1 MNGDEKEPVQW
12 IVLGLGNPGPEY
24 AGTRHNVGFEVVER
38 LAARHGIAL
47 SRQGRRSR
55 LGQGR
60 IAGVPVIL
68 AEPLTFM
75 NRSGEAA
82 RALLEG
88 YGLPVE
94 RLVVVVDDVALP
106 PGTIRVRKSGSA
118 GGHNGLES
126 VISHLG
132 STHFPRVRVGIGAA
146 PPGKLVDYVLSP
158 FSRREQGLMAE
169 VYEQAADA
177 VECIVT
183 EGVEAAMN
191 RFNRRI
197 ASS

>member
-1 MNGDEKEPVQW
+1 MKGDKRELVQW

-47 SRQGRRSR
+47 SRQARRSR
-55 LGQGR
+55 LGHGR
-60 IAGVPVIL
+60 IAGVAVIL

-82 RALLEG
+82 RALLET
-88 YGLPVE
+88 YELRVE

-132 STHFPRVRVGIGAA
+132 STYFPRVRVGIGAA

-158 FSRREQGLMAE
+158 FSRREQVLMAE
-169 VYEQAADA
+169 AYEKAADA

-183 EGVEAAMN
+183 QGVEAAMN

-197 ASS
+197 ATP